1 MKIAIFFNNNR
12 GLKTLNYLIKKKKYI
27 IDIYLTRKNLNS
39 KILNKIKKKFFIIKK
54 IDLKIISKIK
64 KNNYDLLITAG
75 WPLIFPQ
82 ALIKASKFGTINLH
96 ASLLPNYRGA
106 APINWCLI
114 NNEVKTGVTT
124 FFINEKIDQGDI
136 LLKEEVNIS
145 DKDNFGSLYIKLSSV
160 GSRLLIKTIKGVLS
174 KSLKASKQDFDESL
188 IIFLYPV

>member
-96 ASLLPNYRGA
+96 AGKLPTYRGGS
-106 APINWCLI
+106 PLNWQI
-114 NNEVKTGVTT
+114 IEGNKNI
-124 FFINEKIDQGDI
+124 FISI
-136 LLKEEVNIS
+136 
-145 DKDNFGSLYIKLSSV
+145 IKMT
-160 GSRLLIKTIKGVLS
+160 KK
-174 KSLKASKQDFDESL
+174 
-188 IIFLYPV
+188 